1 MNQEAAPHPQV
12 TMSDLRHIAHAPHA
26 AEPRCPLP
34 RPLRLLGPPSAA
46 VYGHFV
52 ARRNRF
58 WEQHAAARVHRP
70 VISVGNLSAGGTGKT
85 PVVSWLAARLLKAGH
100 KPAIAMRGYKAGHNR
115 KSDEQ
120 LEHESR
126 LPSVPVIAD
135 PDRRTAIDA
144 YLAGHGDIDIILLDD
159 GFQHRQLHRDLDI
172 VLVDALR
179 SPFDD
184 ALLPQGYLR
193 EPAAALARAHV
204 VAITR
209 SDLVTEGTLASLRSD
224 VSQLVG
230 TPPHVEFRSA
240 WTRVDSTDAAEP
252 REVAWLKGRSLIALC
267 GIGHPAT
274 FVAMAERAGVR
285 LVETIVRRDHA
296 HYHHAFLS
304 DLARRAATT
313 DGILTTAKDWMKI
326 EPLVKEHH
334 INVAIHRPHLDF
346 EALRGGDWLMER
358 IETIITQRT
367 EHR

>member
-1 MNQEAAPHPQV
+1 
-12 TMSDLRHIAHAPHA
+12 MSDLRHIAHAPHA
-26 AEPRCPLP
+26 AGPRSPLP
-34 RPLRLLGPPSAA
+34 RPLRLLGPPLAA

-52 ARRNRF
+52 ARRNRH
-58 WEQHAAARVHRP
+58 WEQHAATRVHRP

-85 PVVSWLAARLLKAGH
+85 PVVSWLAARLLDAGH
-100 KPAIAMRGYKAGHNR
+100 TPAIAMRGYKASRHR

-126 LPSVPVIAD
+126 LPGVPVIAD
-135 PDRRTAIDA
+135 PDRRAAIDA
-144 YLAGHGDIDIILLDD
+144 YLARPRDTDVILLDD

-193 EPAAALARAHV
+193 ESVAGLARAHV

-209 SDLVTEGTLASLRSD
+209 RDLVTEGTLAALRSE

-230 TPPHVEFRSA
+230 TPPQVEFRSA
-240 WTRVDSTDAAEP
+240 WTRVDSTDADTP
-252 REVAWLKGRSLIALC
+252 REVDWLNGRSFIALC
-267 GIGHPAT
+267 GIGHPAA
-274 FVAMAERAGVR
+274 FVAMAQQSGAR
-285 LVETIVRRDHA
+285 LVDTIIRRDHTQ
-296 HYHHAFLS
+296 YHHAYLT
-304 DLARRAATT
+304 DLARRAAGT

-326 EPLVKEHH
+326 ETIIKQHH
-334 INVAIHRPHLDF
+334 INIVFHRPHLDF
-346 EALRGGDWLMER
+346 QALRGGDWLMQR
-358 IETIITQRT
+358 IEAIITPRT